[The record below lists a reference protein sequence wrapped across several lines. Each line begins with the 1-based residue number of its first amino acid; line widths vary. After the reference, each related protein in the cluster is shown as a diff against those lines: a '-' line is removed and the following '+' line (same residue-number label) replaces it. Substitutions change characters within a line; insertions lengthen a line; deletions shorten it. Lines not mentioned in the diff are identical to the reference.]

1 LGVGVVNKA
10 GTAVV
15 PPRPT
20 IGLLTG
26 RMIKSPETVVAEVA
40 GFSATG
46 NAWAVG
52 AATAGLI
59 LAGSTAPGKD

>member
-1 LGVGVVNKA
+1 
-10 GTAVV
+10 
-15 PPRPT
+15 
-20 IGLLTG
+20 
-26 RMIKSPETVVAEVA
+26 MIKSPETVVAEVA